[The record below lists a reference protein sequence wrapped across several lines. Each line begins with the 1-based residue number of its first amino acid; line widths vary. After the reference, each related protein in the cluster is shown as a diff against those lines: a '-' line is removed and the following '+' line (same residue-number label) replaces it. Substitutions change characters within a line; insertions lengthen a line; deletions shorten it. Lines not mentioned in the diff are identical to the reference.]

1 MHHLESIHHYL
12 RFHANE
18 LGERILS
25 SYPALHGAD
34 DEPSPFLSQML
45 RRPYPAQALAIMGV
59 SKRWQRARNA
69 NVVAECG
76 AGKTLIALGT
86 MLVLSAGKP
95 FSGLVMAPP
104 HLVEKWARETFLTL
118 PKVRVFL
125 IDDMRN
131 GGDPTQPHGINEV
144 RLRRGDIVREGM
156 HTTLPELRRLG
167 RSGWRRLCPG
177 TSVFCVGREKAK
189 LSYFWKHCYGRS
201 RSGKYCGALTNPD
214 TGCPIETDGIR
225 LNVQDFEKNRLHEV
239 VEDPKDGTT
248 KYSALWQADRNKIA
262 RMAPVEYMGR
272 YMHEWWDYAIADEIH
287 QLAGDTAQGN
297 ALGVLARAAKRFL
310 GLTGTLLSGYA
321 DDLFNT
327 LFRTDARTMVEDGY
341 EWGSAG
347 RERFTRDY
355 GVIETIERITAEDNA
370 CSKKTKKVVTIR
382 RRPGAS
388 PLLFGK
394 YLMDHCAFIGLE
406 DISDGLPSYREDVIP
421 VAMEKPLKSAYEELE
436 KEITACLQDH
446 RGNSSVLSTMLNA
459 LLAWPDHPYGFG
471 TLCGSEFNPET
482 KCRERF
488 VIAETVDLD
497 KNAIYAK
504 EQALIGEVKA
514 QLARGRKCQIY
525 AVYTTKHDVTARL
538 ERLLWAEGIRV
549 AVLRATVPT
558 HKREAWYREQG
569 LRGTDV
575 VICHPKIVETGL
587 DLLDFPTILF
597 HETGYSLHTLRQA
610 SRRSWRIGQR
620 RPVEVKF
627 FAYKDTMQEVCLRLM
642 GKKLLVALAMEG
654 KFASEGLQAIDGD
667 DDMLTAMARELVE
680 NKGIG
685 ESADSVWRSL
695 GALHPSVSVSAQ
707 DEPADTPTEK
717 VDLEL
722 PEALPLT
729 FEQVPTAALVEA
741 ASLPRRS
748 SRRAPD
754 GGQLSL
760 F

>member
-1 MHHLESIHHYL
+1 MENLGTIHDYL
-12 RFHANE
+12 RQYAYE
-18 LGERILS
+18 LGERILA

-34 DEPSPFLSQML
+34 DPASPLISQML
-45 RRPYPAQALAIMGV
+45 RQPYPAQALALMGV
-59 SKRWQRARNA
+59 SKRWQRACNA

-76 AGKTLIALGT
+76 AGKTLIALGA
-86 MLVLSAGKP
+86 MLVHSAGRP

-104 HLVEKWARETFLTL
+104 HLVEKWARESFLTL
-118 PKVRVFL
+118 PRLRVFL

-131 GGDPTQPHGINEV
+131 GGDPKEPHGINEV
-144 RLRRGDIVREGM
+144 RLRRGEIVREGM
-156 HTTLPELRRLG
+156 HTTLSALRRLG
-167 RSGWRRLCPG
+167 RSGWRRLCPE

-214 TGCPIETDGIR
+214 TGCPIETEGIR
-225 LNVQDFEKNRLHEV
+225 LTAQDFEKNRLHEI
-239 VEDPKDGTT
+239 VENPKGGTT
-248 KYSALWQADRNKIA
+248 KYSALWQADRSKIA

-272 YMHEWWDYAIADEIH
+272 YMPEWWDYAIADEIH

-297 ALGVLARAAKRFL
+297 ALGVLARAAKCFL

-327 LFRTDARTMVEDGY
+327 LFRTDGRKMVQDGY

-370 CSKKTKKVVTIR
+370 CSKKTRKVVTIR

-406 DISDGLPSYREDVIP
+406 DISDGLPCYREDVIP
-421 VAMEKPLKSAYEELE
+421 VAMDKPLKSAYEELE
-436 KEITACLQDH
+436 KEITACLQEH

-471 TLCGSEFNPET
+471 TLYGSEFNPET
-482 KCRERF
+482 KSRERF

-504 EQALIGEVKA
+504 EQALIEEVKA

-549 AVLRATVPT
+549 AVLRASVPT
-558 HKREAWYREQG
+558 HKREAWYREQRR
-569 LRGTDV
+569 RGTEV

-680 NKGIG
+680 QKGIG
-685 ESADSVWRSL
+685 ESADSVWKNVQQLR
-695 GALHPSVSVSAQ
+695 PSTPVPA
-707 DEPADTPTEK
+707 EEKPADTA
-717 VDLEL
+717 DLGL
-722 PEALPLT
+722 PEPPPLAFDLPT
-729 FEQVPTAALVEA
+729 PALVEA
-741 ASLPRRS
+741 VDLPRRS
-748 SRRAPD
+748 SLKAPET
-754 GGQLSL
+754 GQLSL